1 MRAVALIGRIIF
13 GGYWVFSGLNHF
25 LQREMMVGY
34 TASKGVPMPEIANL
48 GAGLLILVGGALI
61 LIGFKPHIGAWMIVL
76 FLLPV
81 TFMMHNFWADTD
93 PGAKMNNMANFM
105 KNMGLLGAALML
117 STIRY
122 WPISVEKPE
131 RVAL

>member
-13 GGYWVFSGLNHF
+13 GGYWIFSGLNHF
-25 LQREMMVGY
+25 LQREATAGY
-34 TASKGVPMPEIANL
+34 AASKGVPMPEIAVL
-48 GAGLLILVGGALI
+48 VSGALILVGGALI
-61 LIGFKPHIGAWMIVL
+61 LIGFKPHIGAWLIVL
-76 FLLPV
+76 FLVPV

-93 PGAKMNNMANFM
+93 PGAKMNNMINFT
-105 KNMGLLGAALML
+105 KNMGLLGAALMI
-117 STIRY
+117 STIKY